1 VVVLKFQTRL
11 LLFHRQN
18 RISDCPIKHK
28 KLMRENL
35 NFYFKTR
42 KISQTFYL
50 DLVNKEIL
58 VNIIKIV
65 KEILA
70 LTPLKF
76 IMNIIK
82 MILMFDYYF
91 L

>member
-1 VVVLKFQTRL
+1 
-11 LLFHRQN
+11 
-18 RISDCPIKHK
+18 
-28 KLMRENL
+28 MRENL

-50 DLVNKEIL
+50 DLVNKEIM

-82 MILMFDYYF
+82 MILMFEYYF